1 MGLLDSMLFDFESLV
16 GHLYIVGGRSINAN
30 PPGLLVEVA
39 PRKAARGREM
49 DTFFALVLP
58 SGTNPAPASFYERMA
73 QLAAE
78 QYFSSTGSVTSGV
91 RTVFNSINENLYQH
105 NESAVNRPYEAH
117 MVCAILHSSDIF
129 LARVGGG
136 VAILQSP
143 AATQVF
149 PSSFDNDEALFGPPL
164 GVQPIPDIKMAHY
177 RLQNGARLVLADNN
191 LADVAMTEMETTL
204 GRANLGEVLLG
215 FKMLVQGN
223 LTLLAVEF
231 VPPDA
236 PDSVSVRSGQS
247 TRPEVTST
255 PRPVEPDG
263 PKAGAA
269 RSRQNAPPPGYK
281 IQRGASA
288 AALKLADSMDTLGN
302 VVERIGESAADKP
315 GRFATFLSNGSTVL
329 IPIALVLMV
338 VVLWLSGTGASEFEM
353 CVTDANNAAELARG
367 IASNDVTGTLAAW
380 NALLLTVERCND
392 INENSTP
399 DAQLA
404 ALTREGQSIIDSLN
418 QINRRE
424 VIAIEAFPNATLTRA
439 VLRGE
444 DLYVLD
450 NGNDQ
455 VYRVTLSEDGRS
467 MVPNTRQPIATMRR
481 GAAVGQYTIG
491 DIVDITWSETGTG
504 LSQGNVLLSLDT
516 NGVLVEYSPTFLAR
530 GVQKLLGTEQWV
542 NPMRM
547 AMWQGR
553 LYILDPGADQIWRY
567 DPSGGVFPGA
577 PIEYFIGTQR
587 PTLSNAVDFG
597 IDDSGRVY
605 VLFQDGIIAMF
616 RSGEELRFG
625 FAGFPPNQNI
635 QAAEAMF
642 LNTNPVAP
650 GIYITD
656 RLSRTVFETSMAGTF
671 ISSYRAFEETRFDL
685 LADVVADEAKRM
697 VYVLSGNSILGF
709 PK

>member
-1 MGLLDSMLFDFESLV
+1 MLSDFESLI
-16 GHLYIVGGRSINAN
+16 GHLYIVGGRSINAT

-78 QYFSSTGSVTSGV
+78 QYFNSTGSVTSGV

-105 NESAVNRPYEAH
+105 NESASNRPYEAH
-117 MVCAILHSSDIF
+117 MICAILHSGDIF

-136 VAILQSP
+136 VAILQSTIS
-143 AATQVF
+143 TQVF
-149 PSSFDNDEALFGPPL
+149 PSSFDNDEALYGPPL
-164 GVQPIPDIKMAHY
+164 GVQPVPDIKMAHY

-191 LADVAMTEMETTL
+191 LADVDMSEMETTL
-204 GRANLGEVLLG
+204 GRSNLGEVLLG
-215 FKMLVQGN
+215 FKMLVQSN
-223 LTLLAVEF
+223 LTMLAVEF

-247 TRPEVTST
+247 TRPEAVST
-255 PRPVEPDG
+255 PRALDPVP
-263 PKAGAA
+263 AAAAATGAA
-269 RSRQNAPPPGYK
+269 RSRQNAPLPGYK

-288 AALKLADSMDTLGN
+288 VALKLADSMDTIGN
-302 VVERIGESAADKP
+302 VVERIGEGAAEQP
-315 GRFATFLSNGSTVL
+315 GRMATFLSNGSTVL
-329 IPIALVLMV
+329 IPIALVIMV

-353 CVTDANNAAELARG
+353 CVTEANDAAELARG

-380 NALLLTVERCND
+380 NALLLTVERCNE
-392 INENSTP
+392 ISP
-399 DAQLA
+399 DGARDVQLA

-424 VIAIEAFPNATLTRA
+424 VIPIEAFPNATLTRG

-455 VYRVTLSEDGRS
+455 VYRVTLTEDGRS
-467 MVPNTRQPIATMRR
+467 MVANTRQPIATMRR

-491 DIVDITWSETGTG
+491 DIIDITWSETGTG
-504 LSQGNVLLSLDT
+504 LSQGNVLLALDN

-530 GVQKLLGTEQWV
+530 GVQKLLGTEQWQ
-542 NPMRM
+542 NPSRM

-577 PIEYFIGTQR
+577 PIEYFTGTQR
-587 PTLSNAVDFG
+587 PTLANAVDFG

-605 VLFQDGIIAMF
+605 ILFQDGVIAMF

-625 FAGFPPNQNI
+625 FAGFPPNQQI
-635 QAAEAMF
+635 ETAESMF
-642 LNTNPVAP
+642 LNTNPVSP

-656 RLSRTVFETSMAGTF
+656 RANRTVFETSMAGTF
-671 ISSYRAFEETRFDL
+671 ISSYRSFTESDFDL
-685 LADVVADEAKRM
+685 LADVVADESKRM
-697 VYVLSGNSILGF
+697 VYVMSGNSILGF

>member
-1 MGLLDSMLFDFESLV
+1 MLFDFESLV
-16 GHLYIVGGRSINAN
+16 GHLYIVGGRSINAT

-78 QYFSSTGSVTSGV
+78 QYFNSTGSVTSGV
-91 RTVFNSINENLYQH
+91 RSLFNNINENLYQH
-105 NESAVNRPYEAH
+105 NESASNRPYEAH
-117 MVCAILHSSDIF
+117 LICAILHSSDVF

-136 VAILQSP
+136 VAMLQTP

-164 GVQPIPDIKMAHY
+164 GVQPVPDIKMGHY

-191 LADVAMTEMETTL
+191 LADIEMSEMETTL

-247 TRPEVTST
+247 TRSETIST
-255 PRPVEPDG
+255 PRQVDPAPEAA
-263 PKAGAA
+263 PKPGSA
-269 RSRQNAPPPGYK
+269 RSRQNAPPPGYRV
-281 IQRGASA
+281 QRGASA
-288 AALKLADSMDTLGN
+288 VALKLADSMDTIGN
-302 VVERIGESAADKP
+302 VVERIGEEAADKP
-315 GRFATFLSNGSTVL
+315 GRLATFLSNGSTVL
-329 IPIALVLMV
+329 IPIALVMMV

-353 CVTDANNAAELARG
+353 CVTEANEAAELARG

-392 INENSTP
+392 INPNDQP
-399 DAQLA
+399 DMQLA

-424 VIAIEAFPNATLTRA
+424 VIPIEAFPNATLTRG

-455 VYRVTLSEDGRS
+455 VYRITLTEDGRS
-467 MVPNTRQPIATMRR
+467 MVANTRQPIATMRR
-481 GAAVGQYTIG
+481 GAAVGAFTLG
-491 DIVDITWSETGTG
+491 DILDITWAESGSG
-504 LSQGNVLLSLDT
+504 LSQGNVLLALDRS
-516 NGVLVEYSPTFLAR
+516 GVLVEYSPTFLAR
-530 GVQKLLGTEQWV
+530 GVQKLLGTEQWH
-542 NPMRM
+542 NPIRLS
-547 AMWQGR
+547 MWQGR
-553 LYILDPGADQIWRY
+553 LYLLDPGADQIWRY

-577 PIEYFIGTQR
+577 PIEYFTGTQR
-587 PTLSNAVDFG
+587 PTLANAVDFG

-605 VLFQDGIIAMF
+605 ILFQDGVIAMF

-625 FAGFPPNQNI
+625 FAGFPPNQSI
-635 QAAEAMF
+635 ESAESMF
-642 LNTNPVAP
+642 LNTNPVSP
-650 GIYITD
+650 GIYVTD
-656 RLSRTVFETSMAGTF
+656 RVNRTVFETSMAGTF
-671 ISSYRAFEETRFDL
+671 ISSYRAFDESNFDL
-685 LADVVADEAKRM
+685 LADVVADETKRM
-697 VYVLSGNSILGF
+697 VYVLSGNSILAF